1 MAVSPLCREDSLP
14 SSEPERLMAARDR
27 RPLRARRYPALRDM
41 VLPVLVACG
50 GVGGMGVPAERL
62 EARQPPA
69 VIRQLVGGGQWE
81 SRRDGRGR
89 RDWQVEL
96 KRRDDGS
103 VGGRVTVVGS
113 RVLHEARIEG
123 DRQIGTFTGYR
134 AARSL
139 SGTYTFANGDTGTWT
154 WRGAVPE

>member
-1 MAVSPLCREDSLP
+1 MLV
-14 SSEPERLMAARDR
+14 
-27 RPLRARRYPALRDM
+27 RPPALD
-41 VLPVLVACG
+41 
-50 GVGGMGVPAERL
+50 
-62 EARQPPA
+62 ARPPPA

-81 SRRDGRGR
+81 SRRDGRGQ

-113 RVLHEARIEG
+113 PVLHEARLEG
-123 DRQIGTFTGYR
+123 RLDGAEVYGVLLGPDDRQIGTFTGYR

-139 SGTYTFANGDTGTWT
+139 TGTYTFANGDSGTWT
-154 WRGAVPE
+154 WSGAVPD

>member
-1 MAVSPLCREDSLP
+1 VISRWHRSCFLLN
-14 SSEPERLMAARDR
+14 
-27 RPLRARRYPALRDM
+27 
-41 VLPVLVACG
+41 VACAALL
-50 GVGGMGVPAERL
+50 PARASAL
-62 EARQPPA
+62 DARQPPA

-81 SRRDGRGR
+81 SRRDGRGQ

-103 VGGRVTVVGS
+103 VGGRVTVV
-113 RVLHEARIEG
+113 

-154 WRGAVPE
+154 WSGAVPE